1 MPRIPGNLQVWIDAR
16 KRFHL
21 SHAHVQ
27 MARELGMNPKNFGKL
42 ANHDQEPWK
51 LPLPQFIEHLYHKR
65 FGKCRPD
72 DVVPIE
78 ERARQLAARKATKRE
93 AKRSAEQLR
102 TAVAWYVPEQ
112 WGKLREISADKDLLE
127 NDHRGWLLNAEKTV
141 GKTAEAGANIE
152 RVTVDVDELEAWCR
166 SRGCPVNGES
176 RAQFVAHLLRR
187 RGKVSETDHK
197 IGNIEDDIP
206 F

>member
-1 MPRIPGNLQVWIDAR
+1 MPRIPGNLEVWIDAR

-27 MARELGMNPKNFGKL
+27 MARELGMNPKNLGKL

-51 LPLPQFIEHLYHKR
+51 LPLPQFIENLYHKR
-65 FGKCRPD
+65 FGKYRPN

-78 ERARQLAARKATKRE
+78 ERARQLAAKKATKRE

-102 TAVAWYVPEQ
+102 TGIAWYLPEQ

-127 NDHRGWLLNAEKTV
+127 NDYEDWLLNAEKTV
-141 GKTAEAGANIE
+141 GKTAGAGANIE
-152 RVTVDVDELEAWCR
+152 RVIVDVYELEAWCR
-166 SRGCPVNGES
+166 SRGCPVNGKF
-176 RAQFVAHLLRR
+176 RAQFVAHLLQR